1 MVTVTNRV
9 RCAILAAV
17 ALSGV
22 IACATTPKT
31 TSQMQADK
39 ETVNEVQSALNSDRV
54 LYARHIVVQADDGVV
69 QLSGYVWNPDDISEA
84 ERVAANVTNVKKV
97 VNDLELERNGIDN
110 SPVTR

>member
-1 MVTVTNRV
+1 MITVTNRA
-9 RCAILAAV
+9 RCTILAA
-17 ALSGV
+17 ATLSGV

-31 TSQMQADK
+31 ASQLQADK
-39 ETVNEVQSALNSDRV
+39 ETVDEVQNALNSDQV

-84 ERVAANVTNVKKV
+84 ERVAQNVANVKKV
-97 VNDLELERNGIDN
+97 VNQLELERNGIDN